1 MVGDARAL
9 VGWNPLRRTLA
20 AAMILG
26 LMLAAT
32 MGREEPTAAQAE
44 SSAQRD
50 AVQTQPDGGAV
61 TAASP
66 RSPDAS
72 RLLQKAE
79 REGAVRA
86 IVGLRTDFV
95 PEGRLSQS
103 RVDAQRNGIDNAR
116 AGLRPDLAGTGY
128 RTLREYE
135 TVPYVALALTPRA
148 FRALQNSPHVT
159 SITEDVAVPPAL
171 AESTGVINAPTMWNN
186 GFTGAGQTIAVL
198 DTGVDGTHPFLAG
211 KVVEEACYSANSDCP
226 NGEETQMGAGAGVPC
241 TYVPERCEHGTHVA
255 GIAAGQ
261 DPGGV
266 GFSGVARGANIMSVQ
281 VFSRDGEGGIGTF
294 PSDQLAAL
302 ERVYQ
307 LRSAHNFAAVNMS
320 LGGGR
325 FTEACDSDPLKT
337 IIDNLYS
344 VDIPTVVASG
354 NDGYTDAVS
363 APACVSSAIA
373 VGATTDADE
382 VRGSSN
388 SSDLSLDFLA
398 PGSSINSSVPGGGF
412 EEKSGT
418 SMAAPHV
425 AGAWAILEQM
435 RPESSILDVH
445 RFFWANGTPV
455 TDNRPGGGV
464 TRTRIDL
471 SDRSTFTV
479 NSTAS
484 RSIYG
489 WWQRIETQEG
499 VREVY
504 VDDGC
509 HPNEC
514 TLREAINAANASP
527 NFGERDAIEFD
538 IPGSGVQTINLD
550 FPESRLPA
558 ITDPVTID
566 GYTQPEASANTN
578 PLGGGSNAVP
588 LIELTGDFTGLVV
601 DADDSTISGLVI
613 NRSAP
618 CCSSFGDAIEIAGD
632 DNVVEGNFLGI
643 NAGGNAVGTFTG
655 LGAGVEILTGA
666 NNTVIGGTTPAAR
679 NVISGNSTN
688 IVLDGG
694 SGTVI
699 QGNYVGTDAAGT
711 AAILLNGGG
720 PGIDFQSSSPNTT
733 IGGAAAGNLISGNG
747 NAGISVRGGVYVA
760 PPSGT
765 IQGNL
770 IGTQRDGRSPLG
782 NRGSGIT
789 MDGTNWTIG
798 GLAPG
803 QGNSIAF
810 NGASGISVSGPNN
823 ANSFG
828 DRNNISGNSI
838 HSNAGL
844 GIDLY
849 EGNSGGPTLND
860 GWRRDSDVGP
870 NEEQDYPVLTS
881 VRIAAGVVTVS
892 GTLVS
897 IPNTTFRL
905 EFFANAACDPSGY
918 GEGQTYIGTANV
930 RTDSDGNAS
939 FGLLDFLAPFGRS
952 VITATATDP
961 DGNTSEFSRCFVNS
975 PPAAAADSFAT
986 DEDTQLTVDA
996 PGVLANDTDP
1006 NNDPLSAVE
1015 VSDPAHG
1022 TLTLNANGS
1031 FAYTP
1036 NAGFSGTDTFTYRT
1050 NDGAADSNTATVTIT
1065 VNPANDPP
1073 AANDDSYA
1081 LAKGNTLSVPAA
1093 SGVLANDSDPNGDRL
1108 TARLVTGPSTGTL
1121 TLNPDGSFAYTK
1133 PKRGFNG
1140 VTFVYEAGDGNGG
1153 TDRATATIRSKG
1165 R

>member
-1 MVGDARAL
+1 MIGSDSSRGVKMKGFLRLGRSLLLVILVLAVAL
-9 VGWNPLRRTLA
+9 PGTA
-20 AAMILG
+20 
-26 LMLAAT
+26 
-32 MGREEPTAAQAE
+32 AAQAQ
-44 SSAQRD
+44 SPGQQDPAQ
-50 AVQTQPDGGAV
+50 TPPDGGPV
-61 TAASP
+61 TGVNP

-72 RLLQKAE
+72 RLLRTAE
-79 REGAVRA
+79 REGSVRV
-86 IVGLRTDFV
+86 IVGLRTDFL
-95 PEGRLSQS
+95 PEGRLSRS
-103 RVDAQRNGIDNAR
+103 RIAAQRNGIDSAR
-116 AGLRPDLAGTGY
+116 AGLRADLAGTGY

-135 TVPYVALALTPRA
+135 TIPYVALTLSPQA
-148 FRALQNSPHVT
+148 FRALQSSPRVT

-171 AESTGVINAPTMWNN
+171 AESTGIVHAPTMWSE

-198 DTGVDGTHPFLAG
+198 DTGVDATHPFLAG
-211 KVVEEACYSANSDCP
+211 KVVEEACYSANSNCP
-226 NGEETQMGAGAGVPC
+226 NGEETQTGAGAGVPC
-241 TYVPERCEHGTHVA
+241 MYAAEGCEHGTHVA

-261 DPGGV
+261 DAGM

-281 VFSRDGEGGIGTF
+281 VFSRVTGSDCESEGEDPCTKTSS
-294 PSDQLAAL
+294 SDQLAAL

-307 LRSAHNFAAVNMS
+307 LRDTHDFAAVNMS
-320 LGGGR
+320 LGAGR
-325 FTEACDSDPLKT
+325 FTEACDTDPRKT
-337 IIDNLYS
+337 IIDNLWS
-344 VDIPTVVASG
+344 EDIPTVVASG
-354 NDGYTDAVS
+354 NDGYTDAVA

-373 VGATTDADE
+373 VGATTDTDE
-382 VRGSSN
+382 VRDSSN

-398 PGSSINSSVPGGGF
+398 PGADINSSVPGGGF

-418 SMAAPHV
+418 SMAAPLV
-425 AGAWAILEQM
+425 AGAFAIIEQM
-435 RPESSILDVH
+435 RPESSILDIY
-445 RFFWANGTPV
+445 RFLLTNGTPV
-455 TDNRPGGGV
+455 TDDRPGGGV
-464 TRTRIDL
+464 TRMRIDL

-499 VREVY
+499 VTEVW

-566 GYTQPEASANTN
+566 GYTQPGASANTN

-588 LIELTGDFTGLVV
+588 LIELTGDFTGLVI
-601 DADDSTISGLVI
+601 DADDSTIRGLVI
-613 NRSAP
+613 NRPAP
-618 CCSSFGDAIEIAGD
+618 CCASFGDAIEITGD
-632 DNVVEGNFLGI
+632 NNVVEGNLLGI
-643 NAGGNAVGTFTG
+643 KPDGTSTG
-655 LGAGVEILTGA
+655 TASGLSTGVEVLPGA
-666 NNTVIGGTTPAAR
+666 NGTVVGGTTPAAR
-679 NVISGNSTN
+679 NVISDNASWN
-688 IVLDGG
+688 IFLREG
-694 SGTVI
+694 SSRAVI
-699 QGNYVGTDAAGT
+699 QGNYIGTDAAGT
-711 AAILLNGGG
+711 AAIGGG
-720 PGIDFQSSSPNTT
+720 GIVVWAPNTT
-733 IGGAAAGNLISGNG
+733 IGGAAAGTGNLISGNDG
-747 NAGISVRGGVYVA
+747 GGIHILANGG
-760 PPSGT
+760 S

-770 IGTQRDGRSPLG
+770 IGTQRNGTSPLG
-782 NRGSGIT
+782 NRGSGIH
-789 MDGTNWTIG
+789 MEGSNWTIG

-803 QGNSIAF
+803 QANTIAF
-810 NGASGISVSGPNN
+810 NSGGIWVQGPNN
-823 ANSFG
+823 ANSNG

-844 GIDLY
+844 GIVLTID
-849 EGNSGGPTLND
+849 NSGDVTPND
-860 GWRRDSDVGP
+860 DHNRDSDVGP
-870 NEEQDYPVLTS
+870 NEFQNYPVLTS
-881 VRIAAGVVTVS
+881 VRIADGVATVS

-905 EFFANAACDPSGY
+905 EFFANAACDPSGH
-918 GEGQTYIGTANV
+918 GEGQTYIGTTNV
-930 RTDSDGNAS
+930 TTDSDGNAS
-939 FGLLDFLAPFGRS
+939 FGSLDFLAPFGRS

-975 PPAAAADSFAT
+975 PPAAQADSFAT
-986 DEDTQLTVDA
+986 DEDTQLTVNA

-1015 VSDPAHG
+1015 VSDPANG
-1022 TLTLNANGS
+1022 TMTLDPDGS

-1036 NAGFSGTDTFTYRT
+1036 NAGFSGTDTFTYRA

-1065 VNPANDPP
+1065 VNPGNDPP
-1073 AANDDSYA
+1073 AANDDAYT
-1081 LAKGNTLSVPAA
+1081 LAKGNTLTVPAA

-1108 TARLVTGPSTGTL
+1108 TARLVTGPSVGTL
-1121 TLNPDGSFAYTK
+1121 TLNLDGSFAYTK

-1140 VTFVYEAGDGNGG
+1140 VTFVYEASDGNGG
-1153 TDRATATIRSKG
+1153 LDRATVTIRSKG